1 MSGAPEG
8 RRFLITVGVSAY
20 ADPAIPD
27 LPGVPDDVRRLR
39 ELLRPMGYETV
50 LDRLAADP
58 TAAAVQEAVEDWAHD
73 TAPGPED
80 IVVVYFAGHGTKA
93 ADRHYLLG
101 STARPGRYSAA
112 LAAED
117 LARPLLRG
125 EAGHVLVVLDTC
137 FAGAGAGEIAVLA
150 AELAHTQRGPAGR
163 WVLAAARGKERARE
177 NVFVDALAAVL
188 NHPQAG
194 AHQEFLGVRE
204 VTERINRHLAARRV
218 PQRVSHSTVDSDGHD
233 PFFRNRAH
241 IAGLPADALDV
252 ETLGRLRRASR
263 GHFEARGRGVEHT
276 GEHGDY
282 FTGRARALTALTSW
296 LAADRH
302 DRRARVVTGD
312 PGSGKSALLGRL
324 LRVEEHRAIV
334 PLHARRA
341 ALEDLSAALA
351 AALRLPGS
359 DRDDVLEALGRRTA
373 PVTVLVDA
381 LDEAGLAGHA
391 DEGLRIAREL
401 LRPLS
406 SLPAVR
412 LVVGTRRPLLAALG
426 RAVEVIDLDAP
437 AFTTPEDVSA
447 YAAKLLL
454 ATGDPDTR
462 SPYRGRPDEAAAV
475 ARGIAARAGHSFLVA
490 RMTARALVDGR
501 IAVDTARPGWEQEL
515 PGEAGQAFAAYLARF
530 GPDRPRV
537 ERLLR
542 PLAYAQGAGL
552 PWSTLWGP
560 LAEALSGL
568 PCAQDDLRWLHEHA
582 GAYIVETATPAGSAY
597 RLFHETMAEWLRAEA
612 GPDTDAHRALAAALL
627 ATVPEDPR
635 TGLRDWPAAHPYV
648 REHLATHA
656 AAGGSL
662 DGLLA
667 DPEYLVHAHPPELLR
682 ALASVRTPGG
692 RLWRS
697 VYRTS
702 SDVHRDLDEP
712 GRRDVLAVDAARFGE
727 REAACELARTRT
739 WRPRW
744 ATGSEVHTALVGS
757 FHLTDSSL
765 AASCVEL
772 DGQWHAVALTGRDT
786 TLHLWNLGT
795 GAHRMLPSEGMASVA
810 APCTV
815 DGRACLVAASYQG
828 GLVLWDLTTLTA
840 RRFPDVPGMP
850 GRNLLCV
857 ELEGRPHVV
866 GVGGGGTG
874 LVVDLTSGAYRL
886 VPSPRD
892 RADDDV
898 QLRAWTVLDGRPH
911 VALVPAR
918 TGVITLVDLVGGA
931 RRAPLLA
938 DAPVFAATCLEWE
951 GRPRLVSR
959 GAGDSLT
966 VWDLTDGSH
975 RSLDVPA
982 YGDIFE
988 LTTTT
993 LDGRTHLVA
1002 ACDDHTVR
1010 VWDLADGTERLRLTG
1025 HSASLDHLSCH
1036 EVDGRTYVVST
1047 DDTNVRVW
1055 DLDERP
1061 LHGTAPPG
1069 HMFTVYG
1076 AAVTEL
1082 DGSPCAVTAGYEG
1095 SVRLWDLRD
1104 GTPRGVLTGSHT
1116 AFTALVPAPGT
1127 PSRVVTASADGGVTL
1142 WDLERRAQVRAL
1154 GESDEDGT
1162 LSSLVAFRWGDR
1174 SFAVACDARATRWDL
1189 DRGTRHTVAGGG
1201 RHIVHQAL
1209 ALSVLGDQPVLLTG
1223 QWDGS
1228 VTLLHARTGR
1238 RLGTLAGNAARVTS
1252 VDCTVLDGR
1261 PVAVVGD
1268 DEGAVDLWDLTT
1280 RERSARLLAHGPH
1293 VTLLRCAVLAG
1304 LPHAL
1309 VATWERDV
1317 KLFDLT
1323 TGRLVETITL
1333 PVPADSLAVHH
1344 DDLLVGMS
1352 SEVLVLTREPAP
1364 PPRAPRGSRT
1374 PPA

>member
-1 MSGAPEG
+1 MPPEG
-8 RRFLITVGVSAY
+8 RRFLLTIGVSAY

-27 LPGVPDDVRRLR
+27 LPGVPEDVRRLR
-39 ELLRPMGYETV
+39 ELLLPMGYETA

-58 TAAAVQEAVEDWAHD
+58 TAATIQEAVEDWAHD

-101 STARPGRYSAA
+101 ATARPGRYSAA

-137 FAGAGAGEIAVLA
+137 FAGAGAGEIAALA
-150 AELAHTQRGPAGR
+150 TELAHTQRGPAGR
-163 WVLAAARGKERARE
+163 WMLAAARGKERARE
-177 NVFVDALAAVL
+177 NVFVDALATVL

-204 VTERINRHLAARRV
+204 ITERINRHLAERRV
-218 PQRVSHSTVDSDGHD
+218 PQRVSHSTVDSDGRD

-252 ETLGRLRRASR
+252 ETLDRLRRATR

-276 GEHGDY
+276 GERGDH
-282 FTGRARALTALTSW
+282 FTGRTQALTALSSW
-296 LAADRH
+296 LTADRH

-324 LRVEEHRAIV
+324 LRAEEHRATV

-351 AALRLPGS
+351 AALRLPGT

-381 LDEAGLAGHA
+381 LDEAGPAGHA

-412 LVVGTRRPLLAALG
+412 LVVGTRRPLLPALG
-426 RAVEVIDLDAP
+426 PAVEVIDLDAP
-437 AFTTPEDVSA
+437 AFTTPDDVA
-447 YAAKLLL
+447 TYAAALLL
-454 ATGDPDTR
+454 AEDDPDTR
-462 SPYRGRPDEAAAV
+462 SPYRARPDEAAAV

-490 RMTARALVDGR
+490 RMTARALVDGQ
-501 IAVDTARPGWEQEL
+501 IEADTSRPGWEQAL
-515 PGEAGQAFAAYLARF
+515 PDDAGQAFAAYLARF

-568 PCAQDDLRWLHEHA
+568 PCPQDELRWLHEHA
-582 GAYIVETATPAGSAY
+582 GAYLVETATPAGSAY

-627 ATVPEDPR
+627 AGVPEDPR

-662 DGLLA
+662 DALLA

-682 ALASVRTPGG
+682 ALASVRTPQG

-702 SDVHRDLDEP
+702 SDVHRGLDEA

-727 REAACELARTRT
+727 PGAAGELARTRT

-757 FHLTDSSL
+757 FHTKTSL
-765 AASCVEL
+765 SAASCVEL
-772 DGQWHAVALTGRDT
+772 HGQWYAVGLTGMGR
-786 TLHLWNLGT
+786 LHLWNLGT
-795 GAHRMLPSEGMASVA
+795 GAHQMLHVDRQTSLSAF
-810 APCTV
+810 CTV
-815 DGRACLVAASYQG
+815 EGRACVVSAGYDG
-828 GLVLWDLTTLTA
+828 DLVLWDLATLTP
-840 RRFPDVPGMP
+840 RPLTKVPGLT

-857 ELEGRPHVV
+857 PWENREHAVALGHRDELVVIDLASDSHRVVAFPRRRGDDELE
-866 GVGGGGTG
+866 
-874 LVVDLTSGAYRL
+874 
-886 VPSPRD
+886 
-892 RADDDV
+892 
-898 QLRAWTVLDGRPH
+898 LRAWTVLDGHPH
-911 VALVPAR
+911 AVLVPIR
-918 TGVITLVDLVGGA
+918 TGVIILVDLITGR
-931 RRAPLLA
+931 RRAPLIA
-938 DAPVFAATCLEWE
+938 GAPVFAVACPTLD
-951 GRPRLVSR
+951 GRPHLVSR
-959 GAGDSLT
+959 GAGHSLT
-966 VWDLTDGSH
+966 VWDLTDGSE
-975 RSLDVPA
+975 RSLGVPE
-982 YGDIFE
+982 YGQIFG
-988 LTTTT
+988 LTTVT
-993 LDGRTHLVA
+993 LGGRPHAVA
-1002 ACDDHTVR
+1002 ACGDQTVR
-1010 VWDLADGTERLRLTG
+1010 VWDLGDGTERHRLTG
-1025 HSASLDHLSCH
+1025 HSGLVGHVTCQ
-1036 EVDGRTYVVST
+1036 EVADRTYAVSLE
-1047 DDTNVRVW
+1047 DTNVRVW
-1055 DLDERP
+1055 DLEERP
-1061 LHGTAPPG
+1061 LHGTGPSG
-1069 HMFTVYG
+1069 HMYTVYG

-1082 DGSPCAVTAGYEG
+1082 DGAPCLVTAGYEG
-1095 SVRLWDLRD
+1095 SLRLWDLRQ
-1104 GTPRGVLTGSHT
+1104 GTPRGALTGRHT
-1116 AFTALVPAPGT
+1116 AYTALVPAPGS
-1127 PSRVVTASADGGVTL
+1127 PGHVITASADGGVTV
-1142 WDLERRAQVRAL
+1142 WDLARRTETLVV
-1154 GESDEDGT
+1154 GDSDDQGT
-1162 LSSLVAFRWGDR
+1162 LSGLVAFRSGDR
-1174 SFAVACDARATRWDL
+1174 SFVVSCGDVLTRWEI
-1189 DRGTRHTVAGGG
+1189 DRGTRRTFPSRSHH
-1201 RHIVHQAL
+1201 RAL
-1209 ALSVLGDQPVLLTG
+1209 AVTSLGGEPVLLTG
-1223 QWDGS
+1223 EGDGP
-1228 VTLLHARTGR
+1228 VLLRHALTGR
-1238 RLGTLAGNAARVTS
+1238 EVGRLAGCAERVTAI
-1252 VDCTVLDGR
+1252 DCTILHGR

-1268 DEGAVDLWDLTT
+1268 HGGGVRVWDLTT
-1280 RERSARLLAHGPH
+1280 REMGVRLPGRDSQITYLH
-1293 VTLLRCAVLAG
+1293 CAVLDG
-1304 LPHAL
+1304 RPHAVVSCMDRTL
-1309 VATWERDV
+1309 WIYDLAAARLTGTLALPLSPDV
-1317 KLFDLT
+1317 
-1323 TGRLVETITL
+1323 
-1333 PVPADSLAVHH
+1333 LAVHH
-1344 DDLLVGMS
+1344 DDLLVGMG
-1352 SEVLVLTREPAP
+1352 SEVLVLTREPGP
-1364 PPRAPRGSRT
+1364 APRPPWAPRT